1 MNDSVKELCI
11 DEKGKL
17 SAKNLRAFLS
27 DNLKNEKLV
36 LYVGAFDSTFENDI
50 DYIVKLIEDNT
61 YYVRN
66 LLKLLVESEDLKPD
80 NIDIIYKASSSMGT
94 TYLRLRNLCELTQGK
109 YGINLKT
116 RNPVEISAFLNEFIK
131 TVHNCLPVSM
141 CRNITLRNNVR
152 SDLYASINQTGL
164 THILVNLLVNAL
176 VHSHSENRKVDIILN
191 SFQKENAIAISV
203 VDYGI
208 GVDLKKIHAIM
219 ERNINDVFDGSKTL
233 LRSYKGYGL
242 LVCQKLAGNMDGKI
256 LVSNIKEG
264 GSVFTVVLNLTGK
277 EKNGEFLR
285 LRDSS
290 ENDDTLVDVELIA
303 LALYQIIK
311 NEKLV

>member
-1 MNDSVKELCI
+1 MKEPVKELCI

-36 LYVGAFDSTFENDI
+36 LSVGAFDSTFENDI

-80 NIDIIYKASSSMGT
+80 NVDIIYKASSSMGT
-94 TYLRLRNLCELTQGK
+94 TYLRLRNLCELAQGK

-116 RNPVEISAFLNEFIK
+116 RNSVEISAFLNEFVK
-131 TVHNCLPVSM
+131 TVHNCLPVTM

-191 SFQKENAIAISV
+191 SFQKENVITISV

-208 GVDLKKIHAIM
+208 GVNLKKIRAIM
-219 ERNINDVFDGSKTL
+219 ERNVNDVFGGSKNL

-264 GSVFTVVLNLTGK
+264 GSVFSLMLNLTGK

-285 LRDSS
+285 LRDSAGYD
-290 ENDDTLVDVELIA
+290 EKLVDVELIA

>member
-1 MNDSVKELCI
+1 MKEPVKELCI

-66 LLKLLVESEDLKPD
+66 LLQLLIESEDLKPD
-80 NIDIIYKASSSMGT
+80 NVDIIYKVSSSMGT

-191 SFQKENAIAISV
+191 SFQKENVITISV

-208 GVDLKKIHAIM
+208 GVNLKKIRAIM
-219 ERNINDVFDGSKTL
+219 ERNVNDVFGGSKNL

-264 GSVFTVVLNLTGK
+264 GSVFSLVLNLTGK

-285 LRDSS
+285 LRDSAGYD
-290 ENDDTLVDVELIA
+290 EKLVDVELIA

>member
-1 MNDSVKELCI
+1 MKDSVKELCI

-17 SAKNLRAFLS
+17 SAKILRAFLA
-27 DNLKNEKLV
+27 DNLENEKLV

-94 TYLRLRNLCELTQGK
+94 TYLRLRNLCELAQGK

-131 TVHNCLPVSM
+131 TVHNCLPVSL
-141 CRNITLRNNVR
+141 CRNISLRNNAR
-152 SDLYASINQTGL
+152 NDLYASINQTGL

-191 SFQKENAIAISV
+191 SFQKENVITISV

-208 GVDLKKIHAIM
+208 GVDLKKIRAIM
-219 ERNINDVFDGSKTL
+219 ERNINDVFGGSMNL

-264 GSVFTVVLNLTGK
+264 GSVFSLVLNLTGK
-277 EKNGEFLR
+277 EKTGEFLR
-285 LRDSS
+285 LRDSAGYD
-290 ENDDTLVDVELIA
+290 EKLVDVELVA
-303 LALYQIIK
+303 MALYQIIK

>member
-1 MNDSVKELCI
+1 MKEPVKELCI

-80 NIDIIYKASSSMGT
+80 NVDIIYKASSSMGT

-191 SFQKENAIAISV
+191 SFQKENVITISV

-208 GVDLKKIHAIM
+208 GVNLKKIRAIM
-219 ERNINDVFDGSKTL
+219 ERNVNDVFGGSKNL

-264 GSVFTVVLNLTGK
+264 GSVFSLVLNLTGK

-285 LRDSS
+285 LRDSAGYD
-290 ENDDTLVDVELIA
+290 EKLVDVELIA